1 MKTFA
6 YTLRNKSG
14 ALQKGSLQA
23 QDRQDA
29 LQKIRSMGGT
39 PVNVTEG
46 GVPKASFAWQP
57 AWTRAACVLGVGAAL
72 LAGVAFW
79 LQRPRAPR
87 AEPIPARPAAPLTP
101 APSSSLPKPSPVVPK
116 DSVPTQ
122 VVAALPTA
130 QVSAATTPTLPEIPP
145 AAPAVPAADAAA
157 AVHTNRP
164 VGVRIFSKNGV
175 ELTNKAPKFTTQTDR
190 FLWGILKN
198 PGGTATAVLSPT
210 LIARDFEKALA
221 NKLPV
226 SPDDDA
232 ETVALKRKID
242 EIKAEIAALVK
253 QGDDLHDIIRD
264 IQRDYNEAADTR
276 REARRNLFDLIKQG
290 DLEAAATYQKES
302 NEALK
307 KRGLDPISVP
317 AKLLEAAQEKP
328 DR

>member
-1 MKTFA
+1 MKTFG
-6 YTLRNKSG
+6 YTMRDKTG
-14 ALQKGSLQA
+14 ALRRGSLQA
-23 QDRQDA
+23 LNRQEA

-39 PVNVTEG
+39 PVTVTEG
-46 GVPKASFAWQP
+46 GLTKASFAWQP
-57 AWTRAACVLGVGAAL
+57 AWTRAVCMLGVGVAL

-79 LQRPRAPR
+79 LRRPPAPR
-87 AEPIPARPAAPLTP
+87 AEPIPARPTAPLTP
-101 APSSSLPKPSPVVPK
+101 APSNRAPKPSPSIP
-116 DSVPTQ
+116 DSPAPARE
-122 VVAALPTA
+122 VADAPTA
-130 QVSAATTPTLPEIPP
+130 PAPAPTVPPAPEP
-145 AAPAVPAADAAA
+145 AAPLPAVAAVP

-164 VGVRIFSKNGV
+164 VGVRVFSKSGV

-221 NKLPV
+221 TKLPV

-232 ETVALKRKID
+232 ETAALKRQID
-242 EIKAEIAALVK
+242 EIKAEIAVLVK
-253 QGDDLHDIIRD
+253 KGDDLQDIIRD
-264 IQRDYNEAADTR
+264 IQQDYNEAADTR

-328 DR
+328 ER